1 MISPAE
7 AMDPVLMPQLNHS
20 QNGLQK
26 EKGLSMG
33 RAHALLAAEGR

>member
-7 AMDPVLMPQLNHS
+7 AMDPVLMPQLNHG